1 MDKELILK
9 AVQAVMDFN
18 EQFNSGCVSDGTWKV
33 AAFDISSPSVRMSI
47 HNGYGWDLYVNA
59 YAHSNEE
66 INNFIQKLDE
76 LKAV

>member
-1 MDKELILK
+1 MNKELILK

-18 EQFNSGCVSDGTWKV
+18 EYFHSEGMSISQWKN
-33 AAFDISSPSVRMSI
+33 AGFEFSYHSVTMSI
-47 HNGYGWDLYVNA
+47 HNGVDWDLYVNA
-59 YAHSNEE
+59 YPNSNEE

>member
-9 AVQAVMDFN
+9 AVKAVMDFN
-18 EQFNSGCVSDGTWKV
+18 EYFHSEEKPHSRWKS
-33 AAFDISSPSVRMSI
+33 AGFEFSYHSVTMSI
-47 HNGYGWDLYVNA
+47 HNGEGWDLYVDA
-59 YAHSNEE
+59 RPDSNEE